1 MVPNFFLKFL
11 SYLSISLLFFSP
23 IVFADFLSV
32 KTKNSILFE
41 GPSSSTK
48 KKFIVTEGYPLKIIV
63 SLKDWKKVED
73 HLGKISWVQA
83 KNLDRERT
91 VITLKPQSVI
101 YNKSNINEAKL
112 AYIDEFV
119 VLNLISPIV
128 TNGWIKVKSTLEGI
142 EGFMRAEEV
151 WGI

>member
-1 MVPNFFLKFL
+1 MLPNFFR
-11 SYLSISLLFFSP
+11 FFIR
-23 IVFADFLSV
+23 IVFFLTFFCFNVSAEFLSV

-48 KKFIVTEGYPLKIIV
+48 KKFIVTEGYPLKVLV

-73 HLGKISWVQA
+73 HLGKISWVRT
-83 KNLDRERT
+83 KDLDRERT
-91 VITLKPQSVI
+91 VMTLKSEVTI
-101 YNKSNINEAKL
+101 YNKPSINQSKL
-112 AYIDEFV
+112 AYVDEFV

-128 TNGWIKVKSTLEGI
+128 TDGWIKVKSTTVGLEGFI
-142 EGFMRAEEV
+142 KVEEV

>member
-1 MVPNFFLKFL
+1 MLPNFFR
-11 SYLSISLLFFSP
+11 FFIR
-23 IVFADFLSV
+23 IVFFLTFFCFNVSAEFLSV

-48 KKFIVTEGYPLKIIV
+48 KKFIVTEGYPLKVIV

-73 HLGKISWVQA
+73 HLGKISWVRT
-83 KNLDRERT
+83 KDLDRERT
-91 VITLKPQSVI
+91 VMTLKSEVTI
-101 YNKSNINEAKL
+101 YNKPSINQSKL
-112 AYIDEFV
+112 AYVDEFV

-128 TNGWIKVKSTLEGI
+128 TDGWIKVKSTTVGLEGFI
-142 EGFMRAEEV
+142 KVEEV

>member
-1 MVPNFFLKFL
+1 MLPNFFR
-11 SYLSISLLFFSP
+11 FFIR
-23 IVFADFLSV
+23 IVFFLTFFCFNVSAEFLSV

-48 KKFIVTEGYPLKIIV
+48 KKFIVTEGYPLKVIV

-73 HLGKISWVQA
+73 HLGKINWVRT
-83 KNLDRERT
+83 KDLDRERT
-91 VITLKPQSVI
+91 VMTLKSEVTI
-101 YNKSNINEAKL
+101 YNKPSINQSKL
-112 AYIDEFV
+112 AYVDEFV

-128 TNGWIKVKSTLEGI
+128 TDGWITVKSSTVGLEGFI
-142 EGFMRAEEV
+142 KVEEV

>member
-1 MVPNFFLKFL
+1 MLPNFFR
-11 SYLSISLLFFSP
+11 FFIR
-23 IVFADFLSV
+23 IVFFLTFFCFNVSAEFLSV

-48 KKFIVTEGYPLKIIV
+48 KKFIVTEGYPLKVLV

-73 HLGKISWVQA
+73 HLGKISWVRT
-83 KNLDRERT
+83 KDLDRERT
-91 VITLKPQSVI
+91 VMTLKSEVTI
-101 YNKSNINEAKL
+101 YNKPSINQSKL
-112 AYIDEFV
+112 AYVDEFV

-128 TNGWIKVKSTLEGI
+128 TDGLIKVKSTTVGLEGFI
-142 EGFMRAEEV
+142 KVEEV

>member
-1 MVPNFFLKFL
+1 MLPNFFR
-11 SYLSISLLFFSP
+11 FFIR
-23 IVFADFLSV
+23 IVFFLTFFCFNVSAEFLSV

-48 KKFIVTEGYPLKIIV
+48 KKFIVTEGYPLKVIV

-73 HLGKISWVQA
+73 HLGKINWVRT
-83 KNLDRERT
+83 KDLDRERT
-91 VITLKPQSVI
+91 VMTLKSEVTI
-101 YNKSNINEAKL
+101 YNKPSINQSKL
-112 AYIDEFV
+112 AYVDEFV

-128 TNGWIKVKSTLEGI
+128 TDGWIKVKSTTVGLEGFI
-142 EGFMRAEEV
+142 KVEEV

>member
-1 MVPNFFLKFL
+1 MLPNFFR
-11 SYLSISLLFFSP
+11 FFIR
-23 IVFADFLSV
+23 IVFFLTFFCFNVSAEFLSV

-48 KKFIVTEGYPLKIIV
+48 KKFIVTEGYPLKVIV

-73 HLGKISWVQA
+73 HLGKISWVRT
-83 KNLDRERT
+83 KDLDRERT
-91 VITLKPQSVI
+91 VMTLKSEVTI
-101 YNKSNINEAKL
+101 YNKPSINQSKL
-112 AYIDEFV
+112 AYVDEFV

-128 TNGWIKVKSTLEGI
+128 TDGWIKVKSSTVGLEGFI
-142 EGFMRAEEV
+142 KVEEV

>member
-1 MVPNFFLKFL
+1 MAPNFFLKFL

-23 IVFADFLSV
+23 TVFADFLSI

>member
-91 VITLKPQSVI
+91 VITLKPQSTI

>member
-1 MVPNFFLKFL
+1 MLPNFFR
-11 SYLSISLLFFSP
+11 FFIR
-23 IVFADFLSV
+23 IVFFLTFFCFNVSAEFLSV

-48 KKFIVTEGYPLKIIV
+48 KKFIVTEGYPLKVIV

-73 HLGKISWVQA
+73 HLGKINWVRTTD
-83 KNLDRERT
+83 LDRERT
-91 VITLKPQSVI
+91 VMTLKSEVTI
-101 YNKSNINEAKL
+101 YNKPSINQSKL
-112 AYIDEFV
+112 AYVDEFV

-128 TNGWIKVKSTLEGI
+128 TDGWIKVKSTTVGLEGFI
-142 EGFMRAEEV
+142 KVEEV

>member
-23 IVFADFLSV
+23 TVFADFLSI

-48 KKFIVTEGYPLKIIV
+48 KKFIVTEGYPLKVIV

-73 HLGKISWVQA
+73 HLGKISWAQA
-83 KNLDRERT
+83 KNLDSERT
-91 VITLKPQSVI
+91 VITLKSQATI
-101 YNKSNINEAKL
+101 YNKPNINEAKL
-112 AYIDEFV
+112 AYIDELV
-119 VLNLISPIV
+119 VLNLVSPIV
-128 TNGWIKVKSTLEGI
+128 TDGWVKVKSISVGVQ
-142 EGFMRAEEV
+142 GFIKADEV

>member
-23 IVFADFLSV
+23 TVFADFLSI

-73 HLGKISWVQA
+73 HLGKISWAQA
-83 KNLDRERT
+83 KNFDRERT
-91 VITLKPQSVI
+91 VITLKPQSAI